1 MNKLVYTGPTC
12 YLGQWHFTRGKI
24 YDVHIYYSKIL
35 YIMADNE
42 LRYYINTMVKFAWKP
57 IMNYQDHYS
66 KNFVTLDKWRELQVN
81 KILNYE

>member
-24 YDVHIYYSKIL
+24 YAVHIYYSKIL
-35 YIMADNE
+35 IYIMADNE
-42 LRYYINTMVKFAWKP
+42 LRYYINTKE
-57 IMNYQDHYS
+57 NLHEDYYS

>member
-1 MNKLVYTGPTC
+1 
-12 YLGQWHFTRGKI
+12 
-24 YDVHIYYSKIL
+24 
-35 YIMADNE
+35 MADNE

-57 IMNYQDHYS
+57 IKNYQDHYS

>member
-42 LRYYINTMVKFAWKP
+42 LRYYINTEENLHYF
-57 IMNYQDHYS
+57 YQDHYS